1 MLDSKFHNVRL
12 LTLDY
17 NLTVMA
23 MLILI
28 LVHSNLVCPVVEQFQ
43 VDKQKLQ
50 ALSGN
55 YNKNA
60 CKTILQYL
68 HYFSIALLQFCTID
82 VFKYYYCSL

>member
-28 LVHSNLVCPVVEQFQ
+28 LVLSNLVCPVVEQFQ

-60 CKTILQYL
+60 
-68 HYFSIALLQFCTID
+68 
-82 VFKYYYCSL
+82 